1 MEGDSDP
8 TWFSVEW
15 MQELRPLSTAYGP
28 ITYGDLAK
36 LMAMFP
42 EVEDIQRHVGD
53 VVAGTRTPI
62 PSDLPPAVAEA
73 LAQVAELNEWAILSV
88 SYPQLPADVLAG
100 RPLQRKLICRS
111 FSDCTSAPRNGM
123 ISGCFPLDNFYKA
136 LPEHKQLIA
145 LKHGLSESPPRT

>member
-1 MEGDSDP
+1 MEGESDP

-15 MQELRPLSTAYGP
+15 MQALHPLSTAYGP
-28 ITYGDLAK
+28 ITSGDLAK

-73 LAQVAELNEWAILSV
+73 PAQVAELNEWAILSV
-88 SYPQLPADVLAG
+88 ASDPAALLPTGRLASDVLRRAWDPTEG
-100 RPLQRKLICRS
+100 T
-111 FSDCTSAPRNGM
+111 F
-123 ISGCFPLDNFYKA
+123 NFRD
-136 LPEHKQLIA
+136 
-145 LKHGLSESPPRT
+145 G

>member
-1 MEGDSDP
+1 MEGESDP

-15 MQELRPLSTAYGP
+15 MQELRHLSTAYGP
-28 ITYGDLAK
+28 ITHGDLAR

-53 VVAGTRTPI
+53 VVAGTHAPI

-88 SYPQLPADVLAG
+88 ATDPAGLLPTGRLASDVLRRAWDATEG
-100 RPLQRKLICRS
+100 T
-111 FSDCTSAPRNGM
+111 F
-123 ISGCFPLDNFYKA
+123 NFRD
-136 LPEHKQLIA
+136 
-145 LKHGLSESPPRT
+145 G

>member
-1 MEGDSDP
+1 LEDESDP

-62 PSDLPPAVAEA
+62 PTDLPPAIAEA
-73 LAQVAELNEWAILSV
+73 LAQVAALNEWAILSV
-88 SYPQLPADVLAG
+88 ASDPAALLPTGRLASDVLRRAWDPTEG
-100 RPLQRKLICRS
+100 T
-111 FSDCTSAPRNGM
+111 F
-123 ISGCFPLDNFYKA
+123 NFR
-136 LPEHKQLIA
+136 HQ
-145 LKHGLSESPPRT
+145 

>member
-1 MEGDSDP
+1 VEDESDP

-15 MQELRPLSTAYGP
+15 MHELQRLSTASGP

-42 EVEDIQRHVGD
+42 EVEDIQRHISEVA
-53 VVAGTRTPI
+53 AGTRMLL

-88 SYPQLPADVLAG
+88 ASDPAALLPTGRLA
-100 RPLQRKLICRS
+100 
-111 FSDCTSAPRNGM
+111 SDMLRRAWDPTEGT
-123 ISGCFPLDNFYKA
+123 FNF
-136 LPEHKQLIA
+136 
-145 LKHGLSESPPRT
+145 RDR

>member
-1 MEGDSDP
+1 LEDESDL

-42 EVEDIQRHVGD
+42 EVEDIQRHVSE
-53 VVAGTRTPI
+53 VAAGTRTPL

-73 LAQVAELNEWAILSV
+73 LAQEAELNEWAILSV
-88 SYPQLPADVLAG
+88 ASDPAALLPTGRLA
-100 RPLQRKLICRS
+100 
-111 FSDCTSAPRNGM
+111 SDMLRRAWDPTEGT
-123 ISGCFPLDNFYKA
+123 FNF
-136 LPEHKQLIA
+136 
-145 LKHGLSESPPRT
+145 RD